1 MVQGSLYFSVR
12 GRFTDDLLFLL
23 LAGPFVI
30 DVEPVDLDIVFEA
43 VGSVAKVVDMADV
56 LEKLIDELDLLA
68 FSHEIKP

>member
-30 DVEPVDLDIVFEA
+30 NVEPVDLDIVFEA